1 MLFSIEKKA
10 TFDFSVK
17 THSTSSSVA
26 ASLLAVALHPEGTGK
41 FTGSPS
47 PMMRIEARVRIGIQ
61 SDSSNPVPAGFG
73 GS

>member
-1 MLFSIEKKA
+1 MIFSIEKN

-17 THSTSSSVA
+17 THSASSSVA
-26 ASLLAVALHPEGTGK
+26 TSPLVVAPHPEGTGQ
-41 FTGSPS
+41 FAGSPS